1 MFRKIL
7 IANRGEIA
15 LRIIR
20 ACREMGIATVAVYS
34 RADQNSLHVRFADES
49 VCVGPPPPVE
59 SYLNIPRI
67 IAAAEITDADAIH
80 PGYGF
85 LAENARFAE
94 ICESCN
100 ITFIGPSSEAISKMG
115 DKSIARETMKKNKV
129 PTIPGSEGVV
139 KNSEEALEIARKMG
153 YPVMVKASAG
163 GGGRGMRTAHND
175 GSLMQAFTTAQA
187 EAETAFKDSRLYI
200 EKLLIEPRHI
210 EIQLIADKHG
220 NVVHLGERDCS
231 LQRRHQKVIEES
243 PSPAVN
249 DKLRYRMGDAAVRC
263 AKAVNYSSA
272 GTVEFLL
279 DKDGNY
285 YFMEM
290 NTRIQVEHPVTE
302 MVTGIDLIKEMIRCA
317 AGEKL
322 EYRQK
327 HVIMN
332 GHAIECRINAED
344 PYNNYAP
351 SPGRITGIHFP
362 GGPGIRIDSHI
373 YNEYTV
379 PPYYDS
385 MLAKLIVHGKDRED
399 ALRKLRMALHECVVE
414 GVNTTIPMQQ
424 AIVNDHDFLS
434 GNFHTGHL
442 ESIIQRMKLEV

>member
-49 VCVGPPPPVE
+49 VCIGPPPPVE

-115 DKSIARETMKKNKV
+115 DKSIARETMKKSKV

-243 PSPAVN
+243 PSPAVS
-249 DKLRYRMGDAAVRC
+249 DKLRYRMGDSAVRC

-302 MVTGIDLIKEMIRCA
+302 LVTGIDLIKEMIRCA

-327 HVIMN
+327 HIVMN

-442 ESIIQRMKLEV
+442 ESIIQRMTAEA